1 MKHRLRAKGVQAQG
15 SQVLTALLLLVL
27 TGHAFVVSA
36 SHFHRFRQSAAASA
50 EGAHLSPI
58 DSAQQSPLAAGHE
71 HCLLCRLQRNLV
83 AELQHA
89 APMLGAP
96 RAEAPPPG
104 DRLQTTVR
112 QPALL
117 APSGRAPPSA

>member
-1 MKHRLRAKGVQAQG
+1 M
-15 SQVLTALLLLVL
+15 TALLLLVL

-36 SHFHRFRQSAAASA
+36 THFHRFRQSASASA
-50 EGAHLSPI
+50 EGAHLSQT

-89 APMLGAP
+89 APTLGAP
-96 RAEAPPPG
+96 RAEASAPG
-104 DRLQTTVR
+104 DRLRPTVR

-117 APSGRAPPSA
+117 APTGRAPPSA